1 MNTTLLPAALL
12 VGTAF
17 APAAAFAPVAQSS
30 PARCQVHGD
39 RARRGWS
46 ANVVLPQ
53 SRAFHVEPARPAVEI
68 TAVSAR
74 VVLVDGVAMTT
85 LLVDLANRGTA
96 ATEAELLLPVPDGAA
111 VSGFDFEG
119 SAATSTAEVLPRVD
133 AVATYESIVARLKD
147 PALLEFAGA
156 AVVRSSGFPVDAGG
170 TQRVRLVYEHVLPV
184 EGARWDYALPRSESL
199 AATVPWS
206 IDVEVRSRAALADV
220 YSPSHD
226 LEVISRTPHR
236 FVLRPRGTLG
246 AGSLRLSVL
255 QADGPVATT
264 LFTSADA
271 SGSGGWFLLLAGV
284 GDAPDPADLP
294 PREVTIVLDRSGSMA
309 GEKFDQAV
317 AAARQVLEGLEFGEA
332 VRIVDYAADVESF
345 SAAPVIKPRANI
357 GALRAYLDGL
367 TAKGGT
373 HLDGALQEALAA
385 PPTEGFLPVVL
396 FVTDG
401 LPTEGETREHVIRE
415 RAEAANVHG
424 RRVFTFGGG
433 HDVNASLLD
442 AVATKSR
449 ARATYVA
456 PGSDVEVAIGGVF
469 EDLSG
474 PVVTDLA
481 FSALGADGQPHARL
495 VRDVYPGVLPD
506 LYRDDRLLLL
516 GRYTS
521 AEKGTLRLD
530 GTGVDGA
537 MTIELDYDFANA
549 KPRNAFVR
557 RLWAMR
563 RIAAL
568 EDTLRQK
575 GAAPSALA
583 LLKDDPKLGEIASEM
598 IALATDHGVLTD
610 STAFLALEGTALG
623 DETALLASAGEAALE
638 NGKRRSGVDAV
649 SCQMNVGINRDQA
662 WVNCA
667 NTLYDASGQL
677 VDARTVQTMQ
687 GRTFFRRGARW
698 IDGHLARSGAAAT
711 AEPDRVVTFG
721 SAAHLAL
728 VADLVASGCSGHLAL
743 DGEILLEVN
752 GETILVQPEERTAD
766 AADAAPQEGS
776 DD

>member
-1 MNTTLLPAALL
+1 MLLPEALLPATVLA
-12 VGTAF
+12 GTAL
-17 APAAAFAPVAQSS
+17 APLAAAAPS
-30 PARCQVHGD
+30 PAPQVAHAG
-39 RARRGWS
+39 RGWS

-53 SRAFHVEPARPAVEI
+53 ARAFHVERARPAVEI
-68 TAVSAR
+68 TAVSAK
-74 VVLVDGVAMTT
+74 VVLVDGVATTT
-85 LLVDLANRGTA
+85 LLVDLANRGGA
-96 ATEAELLLPVPDGAA
+96 ATEAELLLPVPDGAV
-111 VSGFDFEG
+111 VSGFEFQG
-119 SAATSTAEVLPRVD
+119 AAATSTAEVLPRAD

-156 AVVRSSGFPVDAGG
+156 AAVRSSVFPVEAGG
-170 TQRVRLVYEHVLPV
+170 TQRVRVVYEHVLPV
-184 EGARWDYALPRSESL
+184 EGERWDYALPRSESL

-206 IDVEVRSRAALADV
+206 VDVEVRSQAPLADV

-226 LEVISRTPHR
+226 LEVVSRAPHR
-236 FVLRPRGTLG
+236 IVLRSRGTLG

-264 LFTSADA
+264 LFTSADP

-284 GDAPDPADLP
+284 GEAPDPDDLP

-317 AAARQVLEGLEFGEA
+317 AAARQVLEGLEYGEA

-345 SAAPVIKPRANI
+345 SPAPVVKTRANI

-367 TAKGGT
+367 TANGGT
-373 HLDGALQEALAA
+373 HLDGALQEALSA

-401 LPTEGETREHVIRE
+401 LPTEGETREHVIRD
-415 RAEAANVHG
+415 RAEVANVHG
-424 RRVFTFGGG
+424 RRVFTFGVG

-442 AVATKSR
+442 AVATRSR

-481 FSALGADGQPHARL
+481 FAALDADGEPHARL
-495 VRDVYPGVLPD
+495 VRDVYPAVLPD
-506 LYRDDRLLLL
+506 LFRDDRLLLL
-516 GRYTS
+516 GRYAS
-521 AEKGTLRLD
+521 AEQGTLLLEGAGPDGPMEIRL
-530 GTGVDGA
+530 
-537 MTIELDYDFANA
+537 EYEFADA
-549 KPRNAFVR
+549 KPRNGFVR

-568 EDTLRQK
+568 EDELRQR
-575 GAAPSALA
+575 GADPSALA
-583 LLKDDPKLGEIASEM
+583 ALKDDPKLGEIASEM
-598 IALATDHGVLTD
+598 IALATEHGVLTD

-623 DETALLASAGEAALE
+623 DETALLASANEAALE
-638 NGKRRSGVDAV
+638 NGGRRSGVDAV
-649 SCQMNVGINRDQA
+649 ACQRNVGINRDQA

-698 IDGHLARSGAAAT
+698 IDGRLARGGVAAA
-711 AEPDRVVTFG
+711 AGPDRVVTFG
-721 SAAHLAL
+721 SPEHLAL
-728 VADLVASGCSGHLAL
+728 VAELVANGCSGHLAL
-743 DGEILLEVN
+743 DGEILLEVG

-766 AADAAPQEGS
+766 AADAVEG
-776 DD
+776 DAEGDTED